1 MKLKTQT
8 DNKLGV
14 SETLH
19 EVYETGQLRRAEM
32 HTFCLIKALNGEKVL
47 TPALCKLIEAS
58 LVLNTTNSEILA
70 TCLGRSRATIR
81 SEFQQI
87 LAILG
92 DHYRNSG
99 LCPIEDEDSKHIQVG
114 NRISPN

>member
-19 EVYETGQLRRAEM
+19 EVYETGQLRRAKM
-32 HTFCLIKALNGEKVL
+32 HTSCLIKAINDEKVL

-58 LVLNTTNSEILA
+58 LVLNTTNTKILA
-70 TCLGRSRATIR
+70 ICLWRSPATIR

-87 LAILG
+87 LVIFG
-92 DHYRNSG
+92 EHYKNSG
-99 LCPIEDEDSKHIQVG
+99 LYLIEDEDSKHIH
-114 NRISPN
+114 R

>member
-19 EVYETGQLRRAEM
+19 EVCETGQLRRAKM
-32 HTFCLIKALNGEKVL
+32 HTSCLIKSINGEKVL

-58 LVLNTTNSEILA
+58 LVLNTTNTKILA
-70 TCLGRSRATIR
+70 TCLGRSQATIR

-87 LAILG
+87 LAIFG
-92 DHYRNSG
+92 KHYKNSG
-99 LCPIEDEDSKHIQVG
+99 LCPIEDKDSEHIHK
-114 NRISPN
+114 